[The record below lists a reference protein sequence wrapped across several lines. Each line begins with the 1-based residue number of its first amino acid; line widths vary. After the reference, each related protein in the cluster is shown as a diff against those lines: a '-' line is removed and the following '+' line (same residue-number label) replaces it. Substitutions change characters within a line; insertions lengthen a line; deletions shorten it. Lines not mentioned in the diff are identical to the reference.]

1 MTMTS
6 RRPALITRHRPLP
19 HPAPALDAATLTASL
34 TDLLNLLRAG
44 VRAAVRLGE
53 ADAFETQDRWE
64 RSTSTPTRTGER

>member
-6 RRPALITRHRPLP
+6 QRPALITRHRPLP

-44 VRAAVRLGE
+44 VRGAVAE
-53 ADAFETQDRWE
+53 ADAFETQGRWE